1 MPLLRELGRGLLQL
15 LYPGICSVCGVSLPP
30 EQDRFCVSCRA
41 ALTTDPFS
49 SCPRCAATV
58 GPFALAT
65 LQGGCTHC
73 RSTSFRFERVV
84 RLGPYDGL
92 LRDVILRLKHL
103 QGDVLAEL
111 VGELWAEHAEAR
123 LRDVHADL
131 VVPVP
136 LHWWRRWRRGYNQSL
151 ALARGLAAR
160 LQIPCR
166 PRLLRRIRNTPL
178 QTQKTPSER
187 PVNVHGAFRARCS
200 GFVGKTVLLVD
211 DVMTTGSTA
220 NEAARALRSA
230 GVVRVVVVVLAR
242 AHSS

>member
-49 SCPRCAATV
+49 SCPRCAATI

-65 LQGGCTHC
+65 LQDGCTYC
-73 RSTSFRFERVV
+73 RGKSFRFERVM

-123 LRDVHADL
+123 LRDLHADV

-166 PRLLRRIRNTPL
+166 PRLLRRIRNTPF
-178 QTQKTPSER
+178 QTQQTPSAR
-187 PVNVHGAFRARCS
+187 PVNVRRAFRTHS
-200 GFVGKTVLLVD
+200 TYLVGKSVMLVD

-220 NEAARALRSA
+220 NEAAGAMRSA
-230 GVVRVVVVVLAR
+230 GAVRVAVVVLAR
-242 AHSS
+242 AHSA